1 MAGAVA
7 LGLHSAGCLAR
18 LFAEALENAP
28 RAPQDAMSGIGAS
41 PLAVA
46 AYATLPL
53 ASGPIAVYS
62 LFRLEWN
69 LRMATVVGVI
79 GAGGI
84 GKAICEAPQLFFY
97 PHIFASTLIT
107 APPVLVSGHTWLVA
121 RS

>member
-46 AYATLPL
+46 AYAPLPL

-69 LRMATVVGVI
+69 LRMATVVGVF
-79 GAGGI
+79 GAGRI
-84 GKAICEAPQLFFY
+84 GQSLYEAQHLE
-97 PHIFASTLIT
+97 
-107 APPVLVSGHTWLVA
+107 GNGLVA
-121 RS
+121 EKCVAGRVRPG